1 MKALN
6 NVDTDR
12 MRRVLD
18 RLYPG
23 KGTRPAPA
31 VPGTAPPDRGETCA
45 LLERERRL
53 GRKLQDAMS
62 RSREC
67 RHALGGAYTRCGKR
81 AGELRSECFLRRSGR
96 LPSPESGSR
105 PNGVLSMLREAF
117 HELERLGEGYEKAA
131 AKDPR
136 RQEMY
141 QTFSADCRKDAM
153 TVRKLI
159 ESVMR

>member
-1 MKALN
+1 
-6 NVDTDR
+6 
-12 MRRVLD
+12 
-18 RLYPG
+18 
-23 KGTRPAPA
+23 
-31 VPGTAPPDRGETCA
+31 
-45 LLERERRL
+45 
-53 GRKLQDAMS
+53 
-62 RSREC
+62 
-67 RHALGGAYTRCGKR
+67 
-81 AGELRSECFLRRSGR
+81 
-96 LPSPESGSR
+96 
-105 PNGVLSMLREAF
+105 MLREAF